1 MSTDKSPRS
10 RFEVQGMDR
19 GAEDKSEGAG
29 ESLASIAH
37 NATLDE
43 ESNIPGT
50 DAAPPAAQS
59 PRVGTE
65 RSGR

>member
-29 ESLASIAH
+29 
-37 NATLDE
+37 LDE